1 MGVSTSSVERAA
13 IVRDEGVPELFD
25 ALKRGE
31 VATSAAAEVA
41 KLPREEQAAVVAA
54 GPKAVKAKAKEARDE
69 TKAAKKA
76 KAPPA
81 PPPPPRV
88 YDELNRRINH
98 AATLGELD
106 EAMTAL
112 RRANDDS
119 TLSEGEHSSLLA
131 GYKARHAELR
141 AEAAKAEPDDAETDV
156 AALADELRAEVE
168 AICREGDKR
177 AMRAALDAVRSARP
191 GR

>member
-1 MGVSTSSVERAA
+1 MVNVGRGTIKRADVVIER
-13 IVRDEGVPELFD
+13 GLPELAAAVD
-25 ALKRGE
+25 AGE
-31 VATSAAAEVA
+31 VAVSAAAEVA

-141 AEAAKAEPDDAETDV
+141 AEAGKAENNNAEADV
-156 AALADELRAEVE
+156 AALANKIHTIITKLPTNKTTKVLTFTQHL
-168 AICREGDKR
+168 KNNQ
-177 AMRAALDAVRSARP
+177 
-191 GR
+191 